1 MYVPYII
8 GITGG
13 SGSGKTRFIRE
24 LAKHFSEDQVCLL
37 SQDNFY
43 FPRNLQPVDENQ
55 IQNFDKPESIDL
67 DRMVSCLTM
76 LSTGQT
82 VELEEYT
89 YNNPALPRKKIAL
102 FPARVI
108 LVEGIYLMHH
118 QGIRDL
124 IDFKI
129 FIQAMEHIMLT
140 RRIIRDQKERGY
152 DLEDVLYRYQHHVM
166 PNFRKYILP
175 FRDSCD
181 IIINNNSGFEHAL
194 KLMKSYIERILQE
207 TASCKEMTSFMG

>member
-1 MYVPYII
+1 MQVPYII
-8 GITGG
+8 GLTGA

-24 LAKHFSEDQVCLL
+24 LAKFFTEDQVCLV

-43 FPRNLQPVDENQ
+43 RPRELQPVDENQ
-55 IQNFDKPESIDL
+55 IRNFDRPESIDL
-67 DRMVSCLTM
+67 ELMVNNLKM
-76 LSTGQT
+76 LISGKS

-89 YNNPALPRKKIAL
+89 YNSTILPRTRIVL
-102 FPARVI
+102 MPAPVI
-108 LVEGIYLMHH
+108 LLEGIYLMHH
-118 QGIRDL
+118 SGIRNL
-124 IDFKI
+124 INFKI

-175 FRDSCD
+175 YKESCD
-181 IIINNNSGFEHAL
+181 IIINNNTGFEDAL
-194 KLMKSYIERILQE
+194 QMMKTFIEHILQVS
-207 TASCKEMTSFMG
+207 TTKI

>member
-1 MYVPYII
+1 MQVPYII
-8 GITGG
+8 GLTGA

-24 LAKHFSEDQVCLL
+24 LAKFFTEDQVCLV

-43 FPRNLQPVDENQ
+43 RPRELQPVDENQ
-55 IQNFDKPESIDL
+55 IRNFDRPESIDL
-67 DRMVSCLTM
+67 EQMVSNLKM
-76 LSTGQT
+76 LISGKS

-89 YNNPALPRKKIAL
+89 FNSEILPRTRIVL
-102 FPARVI
+102 MPAPVI
-108 LVEGIYLMHH
+108 LLEGIYLMHH
-118 QGIRDL
+118 SGIRNL

-175 FRDSCD
+175 YKESCD
-181 IIINNNSGFEHAL
+181 IIINNNTGFEGAL
-194 KLMKSYIERILQE
+194 QMMKTFIEHILQVS
-207 TASCKEMTSFMG
+207 TTKI

>member
-1 MYVPYII
+1 MQVPYII
-8 GITGG
+8 GLTGA

-24 LAKHFSEDQVCLL
+24 LAKFFTEDQVCLV

-43 FPRNLQPVDENQ
+43 RPRELQPVDENQ
-55 IQNFDKPESIDL
+55 IRNFDRPESIDL
-67 DRMVSCLTM
+67 EQMVNNLKM
-76 LSTGQT
+76 LISGKS

-89 YNNPALPRKKIAL
+89 YNSKILPRTRIVL
-102 FPARVI
+102 RPAPVI
-108 LVEGIYLMHH
+108 LLEGIYLMHH
-118 QGIRDL
+118 SGIRNL

-166 PNFRKYILP
+166 PNFRKYILSYKE
-175 FRDSCD
+175 SCD
-181 IIINNNSGFEHAL
+181 IIINNNTGFEDAL
-194 KLMKSYIERILQE
+194 QMMKTFIEHILQVS
-207 TASCKEMTSFMG
+207 TTKI

>member
-1 MYVPYII
+1 MQAPYII
-8 GITGG
+8 GLTGA

-24 LAKHFSEDQVCLL
+24 LAKFFTEDQVCLV

-43 FPRNLQPVDENQ
+43 RPRELQPLDENQ
-55 IQNFDKPESIDL
+55 IRNFDKPESIDFE
-67 DRMVSCLTM
+67 RMITNLKM
-76 LSTGQT
+76 LISGKS

-89 YNNPALPRKKIAL
+89 YNSEIMPRTRIVLMPAP
-102 FPARVI
+102 VI
-108 LVEGIYLMHH
+108 LLEGIYLMHH
-118 QGIRDL
+118 SGIRNL

-175 FRDSCD
+175 YKESCD
-181 IIINNNSGFEHAL
+181 IIINNNTGFEGAL
-194 KLMKSYIERILQE
+194 QIMRTYIEKILRVS
-207 TASCKEMTSFMG
+207 TAKI